1 MGDQGVML
9 RDFTAESLR
18 ELWLLD
24 DGILLRRVKLDLAP
38 QAFLSLARVLVPED
52 RSRLGFIAKLLVSSV
67 QSAPATVYEYLQLF
81 RDRLY
86 DLICV
91 KLDYCGNKK

>member
-1 MGDQGVML
+1 MGDQGVVL

-24 DGILLRRVKLDLAP
+24 EGKLLRRVKLDLAP
-38 QAFLSLARVLVPED
+38 QALLSLARILVPEE
-52 RSRLGFIAKLLVSSV
+52 RSRLGFIAKLLVSSE
-67 QSAPATVYEYLQLF
+67 QSAPATIYEYLQLF

-86 DLICV
+86 ELICV
-91 KLDYCGNKK
+91 QLEYCRNKK